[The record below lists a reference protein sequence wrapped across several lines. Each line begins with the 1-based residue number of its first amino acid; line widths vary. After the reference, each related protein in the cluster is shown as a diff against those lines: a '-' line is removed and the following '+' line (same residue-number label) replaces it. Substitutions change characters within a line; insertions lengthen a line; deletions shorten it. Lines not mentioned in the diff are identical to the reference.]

1 MVGRPGQDGFP
12 GIKGE
17 RGNVGNSIPGD
28 PGRNTIHDCL
38 FKKEIFLSLIELDQV
53 VVGLLCNITCMFFQ
67 EGTDFQDQTDS
78 RD

>member
-28 PGRNTIHDCL
+28 PGRDTIQHCL
-38 FKKEIFLSLIELDQV
+38 FKKEIFL
-53 VVGLLCNITCMFFQ
+53 ITNL
-67 EGTDFQDQTDS
+67 T
-78 RD
+78 